1 MERSIV
7 SDGDKMYRITHKEE
21 LCETVKLFD
30 IEAPLIAKN
39 FKPGQFLIVR
49 IDETGE
55 RIPLTIVDTDRING
69 TVRIIFQ
76 EVGKTTKK
84 LGMLRPGDTLQDVT
98 GPLGKPAEI
107 EKFGKVVCVG
117 GGVGVAPLYPQ
128 AKAFK
133 EAGNEVISIL
143 GARRKELIILEDEM
157 REVSDRIYI
166 TTNDGSYGRKGFV
179 SDVLRE
185 LLEKEKFDRV
195 VTIGPAVMMMAVAMV
210 TKPHNVKTI
219 ASLNAIMV
227 DGTGMCGACRVTVG
241 GETKFTCVDGPD
253 FDAHLVDFRELME
266 RQKMYIS
273 EEIRATEAYKE
284 ELESALLSVY
294 SLLKQKKG

>member
-1 MERSIV
+1 M
-7 SDGDKMYRITHKEE
+7 
-21 LCETVKLFD
+21 
-30 IEAPLIAKN
+30 
-39 FKPGQFLIVR
+39 
-49 IDETGE
+49 
-55 RIPLTIVDTDRING
+55 
-69 TVRIIFQ
+69 
-76 EVGKTTKK
+76 
-84 LGMLRPGDTLQDVT
+84 
-98 GPLGKPAEI
+98 
-107 EKFGKVVCVG
+107 
-117 GGVGVAPLYPQ
+117 APLYPQ

-143 GARRKELIILEDEM
+143 GARRKELIILEDEI
-157 REVSDRIYI
+157 RKVSDRVYI